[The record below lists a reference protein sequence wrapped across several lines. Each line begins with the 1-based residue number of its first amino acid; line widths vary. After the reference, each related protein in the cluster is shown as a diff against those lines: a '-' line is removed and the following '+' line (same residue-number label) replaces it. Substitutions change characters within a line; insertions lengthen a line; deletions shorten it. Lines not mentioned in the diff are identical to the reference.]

1 MQTLK
6 EFVKTD
12 SAATYCAK
20 IPSGIWQTWEELDF
34 DGLESTLGFRCDVN
48 IRAEKDDLSHANE
61 LSSVIGTV
69 KDRVLS
75 SGLESTRDMVESW
88 NLAWTELWYFIRVMH
103 RRRKSEQLN
112 SLSLGV

>member
-1 MQTLK
+1 LK

-12 SAATYCAK
+12 SAAMFGPK
-20 IPSGIWQTWEELDF
+20 VPSGIWQTWEELDF
-34 DGLESTLGFRCDVN
+34 DGLESTLGFLCDVDL
-48 IRAEKDDLSHANE
+48 RVEKDDFTHANDI
-61 LSSVIGTV
+61 SSVIVTV

-88 NLAWTELWYFIRVMH
+88 NLAWTELWYFIRAMQ

-112 SLSLGV
+112 SLSLRF